1 MGEAPNLLSEFVFPD
16 NTVLCNFAAV
26 DRVSLLRAVLN
37 GDGRWTEA
45 VAYEARQSAQH
56 LPKLAA
62 VLADDWLGEPIEIVD
77 DAETRRVEQI
87 RRVVFGGLEDKPLQ
101 HLGESQTCFLIAE
114 SGRFDDAWW
123 ISDDREAVRY
133 AKLRGITTRET
144 IHLMNVAVVDGLITD
159 RQAIADM
166 RKMVEFGRYVRL
178 PKDTAEL
185 WR

>member
-1 MGEAPNLLSEFVFPD
+1 MGEAPNLVSEFVFPD
-16 NTVLCNFAAV
+16 NTVLCNFAAI

-37 GDGRWTEA
+37 GDGRWAEA
-45 VAYEARQSAQH
+45 VAYEASRSAQH

-62 VLADDWLGEPIEIVD
+62 VLADGWMGEPIEIDD

-114 SGRFDDAWW
+114 SGRFDGAWW

-133 AKLRGITTRET
+133 AKLQGITTRET
-144 IHLMNVAVVDGLITD
+144 IHLMNAAVVDGLITD
-159 RQAIADM
+159 RQAFADM
-166 RKMVEFGRYVRL
+166 RRMVEFGRYVRL
-178 PKDTAEL
+178 PRDAAEL
-185 WR
+185 RR